1 MNLNSRCRMRHV
13 VFDECDMLLSGGFE
27 APTRLILAMLKELD
41 RARMVSAICD
51 DLGITEDGFR
61 SLPLLMR
68 RTGLAGELK
77 MIRQSGIHYT
87 CSLPWGLQHD
97 VQGPWHLSWLHC
109 ALVFGVHQASCMHDP
124 LPSPDG
130 MLWREQIRACMLPP
144 SFGLLTFVPPMH
156 GSGCI
161 ICDGTDAQLWCAC
174 WKTEN
179 LQACDHSGACLIH
192 LPEVGLL
199 ASRSATALRPTYRCW
214 SSCI

>member
-87 CSLPWGLQHD
+87 LVHYLGASSTMSKGPGILAGFTVPLCLVCTKRHACTIRCHHRMACCGENKSEPACCLP
-97 VQGPWHLSWLHC
+97 
-109 ALVFGVHQASCMHDP
+109 ALVCLRLCLQCMAP
-124 LPSPDG
+124 AVSFVTAQ
-130 MLWREQIRACMLPP
+130 ML
-144 SFGLLTFVPPMH
+144 S
-156 GSGCI
+156 
-161 ICDGTDAQLWCAC
+161 
-174 WKTEN
+174 
-179 LQACDHSGACLIH
+179 SGALVGKPKTFRRVTTQVHASSTCLKSVC
-192 LPEVGLL
+192 LPQG
-199 ASRSATALRPTYRCW
+199 RPQH
-214 SSCI
+214 